1 MNISKLDILKNSRL
15 AMGLALFIIA
25 LTAASLISKEANRTV
40 LVWAS
45 TGELAPGQIIAQSD
59 LTPASVLLAQS
70 AKNYFSSSAQI
81 VGTTVLTKISAGDLI
96 PVAAITNELDANNQR
111 LVPLTIEI
119 SDLPI
124 ALSRGDLIDIYA
136 IAKTNAKESAI
147 ANEVDA
153 NNQRLVPLT
162 IEISDLPIALSRG
175 DVIDIYAIA
184 KTNAKESIAPTL
196 LASAVSV
203 EQVLE
208 RSNSGVVSVLVILEN
223 DQVISALNY
232 LSESRLIIVRNR

>member
-45 TGELAPGQIIAQSD
+45 TGELAPGQVIEQSD
-59 LTPASVLLAQS
+59 LTSTSVLLAQS
-70 AKNYFSSSAQI
+70 AKNYLSTSAQI
-81 VGTTVLTKISAGDLI
+81 IGTTVLTKISAGDLI
-96 PVAAITNELDANNQR
+96 PVAAI
-111 LVPLTIEI
+111 
-119 SDLPI
+119 
-124 ALSRGDLIDIYA
+124 
-136 IAKTNAKESAI
+136 
-147 ANEVDA
+147 ANEVSA

-184 KTNAKESIAPTL
+184 KTNAKESISPTL
-196 LASAVSV
+196 LVSAVSV

-208 RSNSGVVSVLVILEN
+208 LSNSGVASVLVILEN
-223 DQVISALNY
+223 EQVISTLNY
-232 LSESRLIIVRNR
+232 LTDSRLILVRNR

>member
-45 TGELAPGQIIAQSD
+45 TGELAPGQVIEQSD
-59 LTPASVLLAQS
+59 LTSTSVLLAQS
-70 AKNYFSSSAQI
+70 AKNYLSTSAQI
-81 VGTTVLTKISAGDLI
+81 IGTTVLTKISAVDLI
-96 PVAAITNELDANNQR
+96 PVAAIA
-111 LVPLTIEI
+111 
-119 SDLPI
+119 S
-124 ALSRGDLIDIYA
+124 
-136 IAKTNAKESAI
+136 
-147 ANEVDA
+147 EVSA

-184 KTNAKESIAPTL
+184 KTNAKESIPPTL
-196 LASAVSV
+196 LVSAISV

-208 RSNSGVVSVLVILEN
+208 RSNSGVISVLVILEN
-223 DQVISALNY
+223 EQVISTLNY
-232 LSESRLIIVRNR
+232 LTDSRLILVRNR

>member
-45 TGELAPGQIIAQSD
+45 TGELAPGQVIEQSD
-59 LTPASVLLAQS
+59 LTSTSVLLAQS
-70 AKNYFSSSAQI
+70 AKNYLSTSAQI
-81 VGTTVLTKISAGDLI
+81 IGTTVLTKISAGDLI
-96 PVAAITNELDANNQR
+96 PVAAIA
-111 LVPLTIEI
+111 
-119 SDLPI
+119 S
-124 ALSRGDLIDIYA
+124 
-136 IAKTNAKESAI
+136 
-147 ANEVDA
+147 EVSA

-184 KTNAKESIAPTL
+184 KTNAKESISPTL
-196 LASAVSV
+196 LVSAVSV

-223 DQVISALNY
+223 EQVISTLNY
-232 LSESRLIIVRNR
+232 LTNTRLILVRNR

>member
-96 PVAAITNELDANNQR
+96 PVAAI
-111 LVPLTIEI
+111 
-119 SDLPI
+119 S
-124 ALSRGDLIDIYA
+124 
-136 IAKTNAKESAI
+136 
-147 ANEVDA
+147 NEVDA

-175 DVIDIYAIA
+175 DLIDIYAIA

>member
-70 AKNYFSSSAQI
+70 AKNYLSSSAQI

-96 PVAAITNELDANNQR
+96 PVAAIANEVDASNQR
-111 LVPLTIEI
+111 LVPL
-119 SDLPI
+119 
-124 ALSRGDLIDIYA
+124 ALE
-136 IAKTNAKESAI
+136 T
-147 ANEVDA
+147 
-153 NNQRLVPLT
+153 
-162 IEISDLPIALSRG
+162 SDLPIALSRG

-184 KTNAKESIAPTL
+184 KTNTKESITPTML
-196 LASAVSV
+196 VSAVSV

-232 LSESRLIIVRNR
+232 LSDSRLIIVRTR

>member
-81 VGTTVLTKISAGDLI
+81 VGTTVLTKISVGDLI
-96 PVAAITNELDANNQR
+96 PVA
-111 LVPLTIEI
+111 
-119 SDLPI
+119 
-124 ALSRGDLIDIYA
+124 
-136 IAKTNAKESAI
+136 AI

-196 LASAVSV
+196 LVSAVSV
-203 EQVLE
+203 DQVLE

-223 DQVISALNY
+223 NQVISTLNY
-232 LSESRLIIVRNR
+232 LSDSRLIIVRNR

>member
-1 MNISKLDILKNSRL
+1 MNISKLDILKNSRM

-25 LTAASLISKEANRTV
+25 ITAASLISKEANRTV

-81 VGTTVLTKISAGDLI
+81 VGTTVLTKISVGDLI
-96 PVAAITNELDANNQR
+96 PVA
-111 LVPLTIEI
+111 
-119 SDLPI
+119 
-124 ALSRGDLIDIYA
+124 
-136 IAKTNAKESAI
+136 AI

-162 IEISDLPIALSRG
+162 VEISDLPIALSRG

-196 LASAVSV
+196 LVSAASVD
-203 EQVLE
+203 QVLE

-223 DQVISALNY
+223 NQVISTLNY
-232 LSESRLIIVRNR
+232 LSDSRLIIVRNR

>member
-111 LVPLTIEI
+111 LVPLT
-119 SDLPI
+119 
-124 ALSRGDLIDIYA
+124 
-136 IAKTNAKESAI
+136 T
-147 ANEVDA
+147 
-153 NNQRLVPLT
+153 
-162 IEISDLPIALSRG
+162 EISDLPIALSRG

-232 LSESRLIIVRNR
+232 LSDSRLIIVRNR

>member
-45 TGELAPGQIIAQSD
+45 TGELAPGQVIEQSD
-59 LTPASVLLAQS
+59 LTSTSVLLAQS
-70 AKNYFSSSAQI
+70 AKNYLSTSAQI
-81 VGTTVLTKISAGDLI
+81 IGTTVLTKISAGDLI
-96 PVAAITNELDANNQR
+96 PVAAIA
-111 LVPLTIEI
+111 
-119 SDLPI
+119 S
-124 ALSRGDLIDIYA
+124 
-136 IAKTNAKESAI
+136 
-147 ANEVDA
+147 EVSA

-196 LASAVSV
+196 LVSAVSV

-223 DQVISALNY
+223 EQVISTLNY
-232 LSESRLIIVRNR
+232 LTDSRLILVRNR

>member
-45 TGELAPGQIIAQSD
+45 TGELAPGQVIEQSD
-59 LTPASVLLAQS
+59 LTSTSVLLAQS
-70 AKNYFSSSAQI
+70 AKNYLSTSAQI
-81 VGTTVLTKISAGDLI
+81 IGTTVLTKISAGDLI
-96 PVAAITNELDANNQR
+96 PVAAI
-111 LVPLTIEI
+111 
-119 SDLPI
+119 
-124 ALSRGDLIDIYA
+124 
-136 IAKTNAKESAI
+136 
-147 ANEVDA
+147 ANEVSA

-184 KTNAKESIAPTL
+184 KTNAKESISPTL
-196 LASAVSV
+196 LVSAVSV

-223 DQVISALNY
+223 EQVISTLNY
-232 LSESRLIIVRNR
+232 LTNSRLILVRNR

>member
-45 TGELAPGQIIAQSD
+45 TGELAPGQVIEQSD
-59 LTPASVLLAQS
+59 LTSTSVLLAQS
-70 AKNYFSSSAQI
+70 AKNYLSTSAQI

-96 PVAAITNELDANNQR
+96 PVAAI
-111 LVPLTIEI
+111 
-119 SDLPI
+119 
-124 ALSRGDLIDIYA
+124 
-136 IAKTNAKESAI
+136 
-147 ANEVDA
+147 ANEVSA

-184 KTNAKESIAPTL
+184 KTNAKESIPPTL
-196 LASAVSV
+196 LVSAISV

-208 RSNSGVVSVLVILEN
+208 RSNSGVISVLVILEN
-223 DQVISALNY
+223 EQVISTLNY
-232 LSESRLIIVRNR
+232 LTDSRLILVRNR

>member
-96 PVAAITNELDANNQR
+96 PVAAITNELDADNQR
-111 LVPLTIEI
+111 LVPLTM
-119 SDLPI
+119 
-124 ALSRGDLIDIYA
+124 
-136 IAKTNAKESAI
+136 
-147 ANEVDA
+147 
-153 NNQRLVPLT
+153 
-162 IEISDLPIALSRG
+162 EISDLPIALSRG

-184 KTNAKESIAPTL
+184 KTNAKESIAPTML
-196 LASAVSV
+196 VSAVSV

-208 RSNSGVVSVLVILEN
+208 RSNSGVVSVLVILDN
-223 DQVISALNY
+223 DQVISTLNY
-232 LSESRLIIVRNR
+232 LSDSRLIIVRNR

>member
-124 ALSRGDLIDIYA
+124 ALSRGD
-136 IAKTNAKESAI
+136 
-147 ANEVDA
+147 
-153 NNQRLVPLT
+153 
-162 IEISDLPIALSRG
+162 
-175 DVIDIYAIA
+175 VIDIYAIA

-196 LASAVSV
+196 LVSAVSV
-203 EQVLE
+203 DQVLE

-223 DQVISALNY
+223 NQVISTLNY
-232 LSESRLIIVRNR
+232 LSDSRLIIVRNR

>member
-25 LTAASLISKEANRTV
+25 LTAASLISKDANRTV

-96 PVAAITNELDANNQR
+96 PVA
-111 LVPLTIEI
+111 
-119 SDLPI
+119 
-124 ALSRGDLIDIYA
+124 
-136 IAKTNAKESAI
+136 AI

-223 DQVISALNY
+223 DQVISVLNY

>member
-1 MNISKLDILKNSRL
+1 MNVSKLDILKNSRL

-45 TGELAPGQIIAQSD
+45 TGELAPGQVIEQSD
-59 LTPASVLLAQS
+59 LTSTSVLLAQS
-70 AKNYFSSSAQI
+70 AKNYLSTSAQI

-96 PVAAITNELDANNQR
+96 PVAAIA
-111 LVPLTIEI
+111 
-119 SDLPI
+119 S
-124 ALSRGDLIDIYA
+124 
-136 IAKTNAKESAI
+136 
-147 ANEVDA
+147 EVSA

-184 KTNAKESIAPTL
+184 KTNAKESISPTL
-196 LASAVSV
+196 LVSAVSV

-223 DQVISALNY
+223 EQVISTLNY
-232 LSESRLIIVRNR
+232 LTDSRLILVRNR

>member
-45 TGELAPGQIIAQSD
+45 TGELAPGQIITQSD

-96 PVAAITNELDANNQR
+96 PVAAI
-111 LVPLTIEI
+111 
-119 SDLPI
+119 
-124 ALSRGDLIDIYA
+124 
-136 IAKTNAKESAI
+136 

-153 NNQRLVPLT
+153 DNQRLVPLT

-196 LASAVSV
+196 LVSAVSV
-203 EQVLE
+203 EQVIE

-223 DQVISALNY
+223 DQVISTLNY
-232 LSESRLIIVRNR
+232 LSDSRLIIVRNR

>member
-1 MNISKLDILKNSRL
+1 MNISKLDIFKNSRL

-45 TGELAPGQIIAQSD
+45 TGELASGQVIEQSD
-59 LTPASVLLAQS
+59 LTSTSVLLAQS
-70 AKNYFSSSAQI
+70 AKNYLSTSAQI

-96 PVAAITNELDANNQR
+96 PVAAIA
-111 LVPLTIEI
+111 
-119 SDLPI
+119 S
-124 ALSRGDLIDIYA
+124 
-136 IAKTNAKESAI
+136 
-147 ANEVDA
+147 EVSA

-184 KTNAKESIAPTL
+184 KTNAKESISPTL
-196 LASAVSV
+196 LVSAVSV

-223 DQVISALNY
+223 EQVISTLNY
-232 LSESRLIIVRNR
+232 LTDSRLILVRNR